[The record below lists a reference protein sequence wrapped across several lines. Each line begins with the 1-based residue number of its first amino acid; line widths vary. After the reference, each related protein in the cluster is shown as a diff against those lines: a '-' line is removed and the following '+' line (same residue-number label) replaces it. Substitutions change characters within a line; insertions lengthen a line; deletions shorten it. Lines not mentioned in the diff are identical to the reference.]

1 MPQPVPAPATD
12 RPRVTPLAPRRFG
25 LQLTLDEAGHD
36 LLCHVQNLLGNQ
48 IPPGDLAEL
57 FVRALK
63 VYAADL
69 EKQKFAATE
78 QPRPGRCPGPGS
90 RHIPA
95 HVMRAVWKRDGGRC
109 TFVSE
114 TGRRCESRWD
124 LEYEHVQPFGRGGQ
138 ASVSG
143 IRLLCRAHNQLE
155 AERTYG
161 VEFMSQKLKEARRV
175 RAEAK
180 ARRESTRADSE
191 SPDAPSDSVPGAE
204 IGRP

>member
-69 EKQKFAATE
+69 EKQKFAATR
-78 QPRPGRCPGPGS
+78 QPRPGRCPRPGS

-95 HVMRAVWKRDGGRC
+95 HVMRAVWKRNGGRC
-109 TFVSE
+109 RIV
-114 TGRRCESRWD
+114 
-124 LEYEHVQPFGRGGQ
+124 
-138 ASVSG
+138 

-161 VEFMSQKLKEARRV
+161 AGFMQAEREESRARAEARRR
-175 RAEAK
+175 RA
-180 ARRESTRADSE
+180 
-191 SPDAPSDSVPGAE
+191 APE
-204 IGRP
+204 